1 VRTSNGERRGKNSA
15 QRLSR
20 ARANTGSFDSVSGLA
35 SESIHSAQDDRVEV
49 RRDLNLFR
57 ALETYEY
64 RLGNRSALE
73 WVIDQ
78 YQVPTDK
85 RSGITNDPNRGNDPT
100 YILRFFGRDH
110 GELETVSIIGSLPPL
125 ETPEIASAS
134 AAE

>member
-1 VRTSNGERRGKNSA
+1 
-15 QRLSR
+15 
-20 ARANTGSFDSVSGLA
+20 VSGLA

-57 ALETYEY
+57 ALESYEY
-64 RLGNRSALE
+64 RLGNRWALE